1 MHDDDDPEIEYS
13 PLCEEVTREGI
24 TVRVQIYRLK
34 IGDPGWS
41 LEVIDQE
48 NASTVWDDLFATD
61 HEALAEFY
69 RTLEDEGIQSLLM
82 DRRRLHWLIP
92 PHLVVFNNSSLIRL
106 IEELSIVPLKN
117 HLVYRDIGAV
127 AAFVVQ
133 CFFGT
138 SILYKSKWEGPAVNR
153 ALLSLFLLLAL
164 WVGLITMLVG
174 GLWMLLCTGGV
185 FLALGMVALAMMFS
199 GGTMCLGSV
208 FVVFGC
214 LVVFVS
220 CHFKPR

>member
-82 DRRRLHWLIP
+82 DRRRLH
-92 PHLVVFNNSSLIRL
+92 
-106 IEELSIVPLKN
+106 
-117 HLVYRDIGAV
+117 
-127 AAFVVQ
+127 
-133 CFFGT
+133 
-138 SILYKSKWEGPAVNR
+138 
-153 ALLSLFLLLAL
+153 
-164 WVGLITMLVG
+164 
-174 GLWMLLCTGGV
+174 
-185 FLALGMVALAMMFS
+185 
-199 GGTMCLGSV
+199 
-208 FVVFGC
+208 
-214 LVVFVS
+214 
-220 CHFKPR
+220 